1 MVLPVEMRAF
11 ALLAVCALLL
21 SVVLLL
27 QVIPRRFVPWP
38 VSLITCLLAAAL
50 AIWAL
55 MVTGRP

>member
-1 MVLPVEMRAF
+1 MVPVEMRAF

-50 AIWAL
+50 AIGAL
-55 MVTGRP
+55 LITGRP